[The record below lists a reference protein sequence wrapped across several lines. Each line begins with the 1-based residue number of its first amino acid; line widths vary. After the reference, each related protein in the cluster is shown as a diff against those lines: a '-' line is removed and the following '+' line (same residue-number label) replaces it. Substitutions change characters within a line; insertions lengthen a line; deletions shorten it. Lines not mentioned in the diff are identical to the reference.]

1 MVVKRTIISETQKL
15 LSIYGIMTER
25 QIYYK
30 LISNPKAF
38 KGWKSGKSFSNYISR
53 VLCYAR
59 RKGIIDPSMIVD
71 TSREIRYARPYPN
84 TRVFRVVLEA
94 WIQRLIDLKFSM
106 DVWKDQK
113 EMPIIILE
121 KFALAEIFEEIT
133 RPYAVPL
140 IVNRGFTSDSKLFEL
155 KTLLPSATGN
165 LVFQVYSDYDT
176 SGGHMVTSLNKA
188 VSPYISNPF
197 RIEKGALDST
207 QIQKYSLPMISRT
220 YKKRK
225 NKQTYLVTKQICEM
239 DSLDPK
245 DLKQIIKDNIEKQI
259 NDKTAFQNKQN
270 HVAKMKVKLKALYP

>member
-15 LSIYGIMTER
+15 LGIYGIMTER

-30 LISNPKAF
+30 LIS
-38 KGWKSGKSFSNYISR
+38 KGIGKSGKSFANYLSK

-59 RKGIIDPSMIVD
+59 RKGIIDPSKIVD
-71 TSREIRYARPYPN
+71 TSREIRYARSYPS
-84 TRVFRVVLEA
+84 TRPFRLVLRA
-94 WIQRLIDLKFSM
+94 WIQRLIDLRFSM
-106 DVWKDQK
+106 NVWKDQK

-121 KFALAEIFEEIT
+121 KFALADIFEEIT

-140 IVNRGFTSDSKLFEL
+140 IVNRGFTSDAKLFEL
-155 KTLLPSATGN
+155 KTLLPSATRN

-197 RIEKGALDST
+197 RIEKVALDLA
-207 QIQKYSLPMISRT
+207 QIQNKTYNLSLIPRT
-220 YKKRK
+220 YKSGI
-225 NKQTYLVTKQICEM
+225 TKQICEL
-239 DSLDPK
+239 DALDPL

-259 NDKTAFQNKQN
+259 NDKTAFQNRQN
-270 HVAKMKVKLKALYP
+270 HVVKMKIKLKTLYP